1 MAVLGKIRQRS
12 ALIIVVIGLAMFAFL
27 LPELLKNG
35 FSINSNNVGSIN
47 GKDVLFEEFRMK
59 VDNIEKSGQATGI
72 QAVNRVWDIE
82 VNLALITEEI
92 EKLGIRVGESHILNG
107 LKTDQS
113 IGQNQMFQ
121 NEAGEFDIEKLRVFL
136 STNPEQKAFIES
148 KEKDIEVNSKYQ
160 IYTTLVRA
168 GFYTTMADAKFKY
181 DLQNRKVNF
190 QFVSLPYSSV
200 NDSEVSVSDQEI
212 LDYMKANEKKYKAEE
227 TREIEYVFVEEKA
240 TEEDI
245 NEVKTKITSLLEDK
259 VKYIE
264 ETKTN
269 DTIAGFRDTADYIEF
284 VNSNSETPFDSTYY
298 TKADLPAKFSDTLFN
313 LVEGTVYGPYQD
325 GEMFKITRSLG
336 KRAGAKAKASHI
348 LISYDGTSV
357 SNQKEFRTKE
367 EARTKADSLYKVAL
381 KNPDDFSKLATEY
394 SDDSSGQR
402 GGDLGFF
409 NPGQMVKPFNDYVF
423 DNPINSVGLVETD
436 FGFHII
442 KVTDKEDAI
451 QLATVSLSIFPSDKT
466 TGEAY
471 DKSLSVE
478 MEATSKPFTDVAA
491 ANKLE
496 IQSAGAFKV
505 FDENFSS
512 LGAQRAIVRWAF
524 DKDSEENSVKRFEIT
539 DKGYVIARVKKINEK
554 GFQPVETAR
563 LTVEPILK
571 NKKKAVIL
579 AEKAKGDSLET
590 IAKNNNVTVLN
601 ANQASVENAVI
612 SGAGFEPKVVGIAI
626 SSEVN
631 KISEP
636 IEGVSGVYVIK
647 TLNVNNPLPTNDY
660 STQLSALKNQGQSA
674 TGKIFTVLKDKAD
687 IEDNRAKFN
696 Y

>member
-59 VDNIEKSGQATGI
+59 VDNIEKSGQASGI

-82 VNLALITEEI
+82 VNLALITEEF
-92 EKLGIRVGESHILNG
+92 EKLGIRAGESHILNG

-160 IYTTLVRA
+160 IYTTLVRS
-168 GFYTTMADAKFKY
+168 GFYTTMSDAKFKY

-212 LDYMKANEKKYKAEE
+212 VEYMKANEKKYKAEE
-227 TREIEYVFVEEKA
+227 TREIEYVFVDEKA
-240 TEEDI
+240 TDEDT
-245 NEVKTKITSLLEDK
+245 NEIKNKLQALLDDKI
-259 VKYIE
+259 VYNP

-269 DTIAGFRDTADYIEF
+269 DTIAGFRNTTDYIEF

-313 LVEGTVYGPYQD
+313 LAEGTVYGPYQN
-325 GEMFKITRSLG
+325 GETFSITRSLG

-357 SNQKEFRTKE
+357 TNQKEFRTKE
-367 EARTKADSLYKVAL
+367 EAKTKADSLLQVAL

-394 SDDSSGQR
+394 SDDSSAQR

-423 DNPINSVGLVETD
+423 DNPINAIGLVETD
-436 FGFHII
+436 FGFHVI

-451 QLATVSLSIFPSDKT
+451 RLATISHKIIPSDET
-466 TGEAY
+466 TTAAFN
-471 DKSLSVE
+471 KAQQLE

-496 IQSAGAFKV
+496 IQSAGTFKV
-505 FDENFSS
+505 FDENFGS

-524 DKDSEENSVKRFEIT
+524 ENDTEENSVKRFEIT
-539 DKGYVIARVKKINEK
+539 DKGYVIARLKKINEK
-554 GFQPVETAR
+554 GLQPVETAR

-571 NKKKAVIL
+571 NKKKAAIL

-590 IAKNNNVTVLN
+590 IAKNNNVTVLS
-601 ANQASVENAVI
+601 ANQASIENAVI

-626 SSEVN
+626 ANEVN
-631 KISEP
+631 KVSEP
-636 IEGVSGVYVIK
+636 IEGVSGVYVVK
-647 TLNVNNPLPTNDY
+647 TLNVSNPLPTNDY
-660 STQLSALKNQGQSA
+660 STQLTALKNQGQSA